1 MGTDV
6 CLNRRERDPREEVP
20 NKGIIEPN
28 RQCSLI
34 VSISQAIYGL
44 APRQLSI
51 PQMGNPRKQGVISRI
66 NIYCTHLPIVRTA
79 IHASVTLFHDDLIS

>member
-20 NKGIIEPN
+20 N
-28 RQCSLI
+28 SLI